1 MAISYNR
8 LWKLLIDKKMTKTE
22 LRLAADIST
31 TTLAKL
37 GKDETVSMD
46 VMLRIC
52 KVLNCG
58 IEDVLDAVRAFA
70 KTLEARGIRATV
82 RRKLGPDIN
91 AACGQLRRAAAKLE
105 KGEE

>member
-1 MAISYNR
+1 MAISYNK

-58 IEDVLDAVRAFA
+58 ILDVVEIVN
-70 KTLEARGIRATV
+70 KEA
-82 RRKLGPDIN
+82 
-91 AACGQLRRAAAKLE
+91 
-105 KGEE
+105 